1 MDQTFWGLC
10 PRTVTSSEALYL
22 YAEKLL
28 SPKLLTSFYPNLQ
41 ILAMLLSRT
50 LCQQSQENSKKREKE

>member
-1 MDQTFWGLC
+1 LGGFAHL
-10 PRTVTSSEALYL
+10 TSSEALYL

-28 SPKLLTSFYPNLQ
+28 SPKLLTSFYPNLH

-50 LCQQSQENSKKREKE
+50 LPITSKLK